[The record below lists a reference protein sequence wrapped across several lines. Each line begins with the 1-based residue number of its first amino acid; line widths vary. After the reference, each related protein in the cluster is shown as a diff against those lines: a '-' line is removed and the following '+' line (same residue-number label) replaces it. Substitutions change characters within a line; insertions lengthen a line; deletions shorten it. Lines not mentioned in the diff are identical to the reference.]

1 MVVIGSQLDAR
12 RQRLPELSH
21 LGVYFVRYYHG
32 IAIGLTVDREQYRWL
47 AVCGHHRVLGLCA
60 VGNRGDIAD
69 VNRNTGRVCLHNDLA
84 EFLGAANLAVDQ
96 PQDELVI
103 VLDQAGRIDK
113 VRLRDCVRDVRYRDG
128 GAQELGG
135 VRRD

>member
-1 MVVIGSQLDAR
+1 MIVVGNELDAR
-12 RQRLPELSH
+12 RQRLLELRHSGIH
-21 LGVYFVRYYHG
+21 FVGYYHG

-60 VGNRGDIAD
+60 VANRGDIAD
-69 VNRNTGRVCLHNDLA
+69 VNPGRVCLHNDLA